1 MKGVRVQPNEEVSL
15 GEASKQRS
23 SDRTDRMGNTKA
35 WGRDNEACFFCGVE
49 FDPKDLDKNN

>member
-1 MKGVRVQPNEEVSL
+1 ML

-23 SDRTDRMGNTKA
+23 SDRADRMGNTKA